1 MVVNETLKRSL
12 ATGAKVAGYILV
24 SVLLTVL
31 TSTAFNDWLKIQVN
45 DTTLFAVIN
54 VALAAFTRA
63 LKEQTEEGSSVRKF
77 L

>member
-54 VALAAFTRA
+54 VALAAFARA
-63 LKEQTEEGSSVRKF
+63 IKEQTEEGSSLRKF